1 MATVLKGLIYEDNF
15 SEAADTAIVGGRGVV
30 LTPTGAGVSAIGVA
44 GAYPDAIA
52 IFDANIGD
60 EVTAQRGGIVNK
72 AEAGAAIGDGVKV
85 STDNLGRF
93 IPYVAGSG
101 IYVAGKARTP
111 AVNPGDFFELVH
123 YEAPS
128 Q

>member
-1 MATVLKGLIYEDNF
+1 MATIPKGLIYEDNF
-15 SEAADTAIVGGRGVV
+15 SEQADTAIVGGRGVV
-30 LTPTGAGVSAIGVA
+30 LTPSGAGISAIGTA
-44 GAYPDAIA
+44 GAYADAIS
-52 IFDANIGD
+52 IFDGAIGD
-60 EVTAQRGGIVNK
+60 EVAAQRGGIVNK

-85 STDNLGRF
+85 ATDNLGRF

-101 IYVAGKARTP
+101 IYVSGKSRTP